1 VADVTELDERHDEP
15 YDEGEDDT
23 DPGRR
28 WLTWRASGNPAARPT
43 PKHKAPRRVKPE
55 RPPREGG
62 SFAGAVAGLLVVLLI
77 GSNVALWIRQEED
90 KGARVEPS
98 RIARVVAAQQ
108 ALSDQI
114 DELRTS
120 IEDVKGS
127 VSTVQ
132 QSVEQSV
139 ASTNTAPLA
148 EQLTALQAKAD
159 ALTTCVNTYMD
170 ALAAWTRNIAAPFVY
185 TRC

>member
-1 VADVTELDERHDEP
+1 VADVTEIDGHDAP
-15 YDEGEDDT
+15 DDDGDDDT

-28 WLTWRASGNPAARPT
+28 WLAWRAPGNPVSNRPT

-55 RPPREGG
+55 RPPREGA
-62 SFAGAVAGLLVVLLI
+62 SFIGAVAGLLVVLLI
-77 GSNVALWIRQEED
+77 GSNVALWIRSEED
-90 KGARVEPS
+90 KGSGIDPS
-98 RIARVVAAQQ
+98 RIARVVGAQQ
-108 ALSDQI
+108 ELSNQI
-114 DELRTS
+114 AELRTS

-132 QSVEQSV
+132 QAV
-139 ASTNTAPLA
+139 ANANTAPLA
-148 EQLTALQAKAD
+148 EQLTALQARAD
-159 ALTTCVNTYMD
+159 ALTACVNTYMD